1 MAVTASRF
9 FGNNLVHLLDDLG
22 GASWNLDFEDEVAR
36 KSTVVREGE
45 LTWPPPADPPP
56 PPKTESA
63 DSPAPNPTIAP
74 PAPTVDAP
82 VAAKS
87 NSGAILALVLAIV
100 FATIGMWAPTEFIQH
115 FTVFVLACFIG
126 WQVVWNVTA
135 ALHTP
140 LMSVTNAISGI
151 IIVGGLLQAGKGEA
165 NMAAILGAIAI
176 LVASI
181 NIFGGFLVTQRMLA
195 MFRRDP
201 GAPVRKKK
209 RGH

>member
-1 MAVTASRF
+1 M
-9 FGNNLVHLLDDLG
+9 
-22 GASWNLDFEDEVAR
+22 DFEDEVAR
-36 KSTVVREGE
+36 KSTVVREGK

-56 PPKTESA
+56 PPKSA
-63 DSPAPNPTIAP
+63 TAETPAPKTTIAP
-74 PAPTVDAP
+74 TAAKTDAP
-82 VAAKS
+82 VEAKS
-87 NSGAILALVLAIV
+87 KTGAILALVLAIV

-151 IIVGGLLQAGKGEA
+151 IIVGGLLQAGKGEG
-165 NMAAILGAIAI
+165 NMAGILGAIAI

-201 GAPVRKKK
+201 GAPARKKK